1 VDAVSAIGIRDVSV
15 AIGRAQILRNVTLSV
30 EPGEWVGLI
39 GPNGAGKTTLL
50 RVIAGLAEH
59 TGDVL
64 FDGAPAV
71 AMRKRE
77 RARRVALVPQRPMIP
92 PGMSVAEYV
101 LMGRTPYIRYL
112 DVESAADLAV
122 VAEVLRQ
129 LDIVRFAERPMGSL
143 SGGEQQRAILARALA
158 QRAPVLMLDEGT
170 SELDIGSQ
178 QEVLE
183 LVAELRAQA
192 GLTVVTAMHD
202 LTLAAQFAE
211 RLVLLEGG
219 RVAARGAPREVLTAE
234 AIRAHYGAEV
244 TILERDGAVVVVPVR
259 RG

>member
-1 VDAVSAIGIRDVSV
+1 MSTIEVRDVSV
-15 AIGRAQILRNVTLSV
+15 SIGRAQILRDVSLSV
-30 EPGEWVGLI
+30 EPGEWLGLI

-112 DVESAADLAV
+112 DVESASDLAV
-122 VAEVLRQ
+122 VSDVLGQ
-129 LDIVRFAERPMGSL
+129 LDIVRFAERTMGSL

-178 QEVLE
+178 QDVLE
-183 LVAELRAQA
+183 LVASLRAQA
-192 GLTVVTAMHD
+192 GLTVITAMHD

-211 RLVLLEGG
+211 RLVLLEDGS
-219 RVAARGAPREVLTAE
+219 VAATGTPREVLTADG
-234 AIRAHYGAEV
+234 IRAHYGADV
-244 TILERDGAVVVVPVR
+244 TIIDRDGTVAVIPVR

>member
-1 VDAVSAIGIRDVSV
+1 VSTIEVRDVSV
-15 AIGRAQILRNVTLSV
+15 SIGRAQILRDVSLSV
-30 EPGEWVGLI
+30 EPGEWLGLI

-112 DVESAADLAV
+112 DVESASDLAV
-122 VAEVLRQ
+122 VSDVLGQ
-129 LDIVRFAERPMGSL
+129 LDIVRFAERTMGSL

-178 QEVLE
+178 QDVLE
-183 LVAELRAQA
+183 LVASLRAQA
-192 GLTVVTAMHD
+192 GLTVITAMHD

-211 RLVLLEGG
+211 RLVLLEDGS
-219 RVAARGAPREVLTAE
+219 VAATGTPREVLTADG
-234 AIRAHYGAEV
+234 IRAHYGADV
-244 TILERDGAVVVVPVR
+244 TIIDRDGTVAVIPVR